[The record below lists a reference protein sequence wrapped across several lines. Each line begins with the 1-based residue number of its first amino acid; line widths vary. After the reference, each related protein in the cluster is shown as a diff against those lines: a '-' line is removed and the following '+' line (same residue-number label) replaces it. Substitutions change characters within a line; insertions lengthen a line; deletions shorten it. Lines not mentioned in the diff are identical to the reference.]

1 MIRTVIETR
10 ELIMSVMCGGLF
22 YLLVMQI
29 TQCVTDGLI
38 GGIPEEEAE
47 DEPK

>member
-1 MIRTVIETR
+1 MRRITVR
-10 ELIMSVMCGGLF
+10 ELIMSVTCGGLF

-29 TQCVTDGLI
+29 TQCVTNGLI
-38 GGIPEEEAE
+38 GSIPEEEAE

>member
-1 MIRTVIETR
+1 MR
-10 ELIMSVMCGGLF
+10 EFIMSLTCGGLF
-22 YLLVMQI
+22 YLLVIQI
-29 TQCVTDGLI
+29 TQCVTVGLM